1 MTQQP
6 DSPTGT
12 KRTARPLPLVERD
25 DPALHRHADVDAA
38 LCAALP
44 LLVRMIRRQM
54 ESSQGAED
62 GSQPPLQGRTGAF
75 RGR

>member
-1 MTQQP
+1 MTRQP
-6 DSPTGT
+6 DSPTREP
-12 KRTARPLPLVERD
+12 KPFPLVERD

-54 ESSQGAED
+54 EASQGAED
-62 GSQPPLQGRTGAF
+62 GSQPPLQGRMGAF